1 MSGRAPTTTRH
12 HLLDGLRIRPWV
24 RTVVEDCRPWV
35 RTVAAQKTLRH
46 GDRAAPWWTPTRRHA
61 VPGDNPPPLLGWA
74 RTCTT
79 IPESTVIR
87 PRSLLVALSA
97 VLSCAL
103 ITACSSGS
111 GEATCEQDSVT
122 YQVGDSVPA
131 ADCNTCSCSEDGSV
145 LCTAMACGDP
155 VCTEEDCGP
164 ALGMPN
170 YMCPDEVTMA
180 GPGPCEAQEDGT
192 CGWTVI
198 QCPGDL
204 CADVTCP
211 SSPGYCE
218 GELAYSGTTSTC
230 DPVDGECIIHPSA
243 PPEDCAELDLTCI
256 DGGCVLPPAACC
268 ASDDGC
274 DDDKA
279 CAHAGDGQGTCQ
291 AQPDDGMCWT
301 DAHCG
306 DGETCEGAG
315 FGTCLDEDS
324 AAPQQGTCEA
334 SGPLPPTCCETVDDC
349 DDGQVCA
356 DIGSTY
362 KACKP
367 APTDGACWSDDD
379 CDGGVSCEGASP
391 CPCDVVC
398 AEDKPGTCGAAPG
411 DGCCGSDDDCD
422 DGMACAH
429 AGGGQGTCQAQP
441 DDGMCWTDAHC
452 ADGEACT
459 GAGFGTCLDE
469 DSAAPQQGTCEA
481 PSPLPPTC
489 CETVDDCVE
498 GQVCADIGGEYMAC
512 KPAPAEG
519 SCWSDDDCGE
529 GELCAGVIP
538 CPCDVVCA
546 QDSPG
551 SCEAVEPLPDGC
563 CETVDDC
570 GPSQLCVDIGGT
582 HMACKPKPA
591 EGACWSDDD
600 CGEAGICEGAAPCPC
615 DAACIQ
621 DSPGVCA
628 PTATACEASTAS
640 NLDGVSIE
648 VTAATCTYTQAEAAA
663 GISVPYEVIV
673 ASSVLGVSPWAQDA
687 GGCGSP
693 GPSGLTIFERLQG
706 GDELYCMC
714 DVGLCAPN
722 AQMTTDLVPG
732 SHAHA
737 FEWDGVNWTGP
748 SDFGNP
754 QGAPF
759 PPGSY
764 TLDISAKGDV
774 DGAEFEI
781 KVAWPIHITE

>member
-1 MSGRAPTTTRH
+1 MCPAVPRRRLVTTCLMDSEFVPGSG
-12 HLLDGLRIRPWV
+12 LSWV
-24 RTVVEDCRPWV
+24 RTVGV

-334 SGPLPPTCCETVDDC
+334 
-349 DDGQVCA
+349 
-356 DIGSTY
+356 
-362 KACKP
+362 
-367 APTDGACWSDDD
+367 
-379 CDGGVSCEGASP
+379 
-391 CPCDVVC
+391 
-398 AEDKPGTCGAAPG
+398 
-411 DGCCGSDDDCD
+411 
-422 DGMACAH
+422 
-429 AGGGQGTCQAQP
+429 
-441 DDGMCWTDAHC
+441 
-452 ADGEACT
+452 
-459 GAGFGTCLDE
+459 
-469 DSAAPQQGTCEA
+469 

-498 GQVCADIGGEYMAC
+498 GQVCADIGGEDMAC